1 MVILLKSA
9 CLLIW
14 LTVML
19 VLISGTRRSQTGGY
33 HEVPIYLDSENDLEG
48 MIAASMSRLGPRDRL
63 VIYDS
68 CRSGRRHQVVI
79 HRLLRKN
86 PSVLYH
92 QSLPEL

>member
-9 CLLIW
+9 CLIIW

-19 VLISGTRRSQTGGY
+19 VLISGNRRVQVGGY
-33 HEVPIYLDSENDLEG
+33 REVPVYLDSEEDLEG
-48 MIAASMSRLGPRDRL
+48 IIKATMSHLGPRDRL

-68 CRSGRRHQVVI
+68 CRTGRLHKVFI

-86 PSVLYH
+86 PSILYY
-92 QSLPEL
+92 QSLPGL